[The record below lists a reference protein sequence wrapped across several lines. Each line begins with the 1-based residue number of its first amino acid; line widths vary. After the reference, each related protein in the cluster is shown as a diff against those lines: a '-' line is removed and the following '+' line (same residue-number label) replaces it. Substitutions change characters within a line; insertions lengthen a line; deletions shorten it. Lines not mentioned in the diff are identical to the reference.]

1 MFLLNFFQ
9 YFLIAKKLGPDYI
22 RLRARAKKAL
32 SCEADSFLSCGENL
46 YGIALAIKNG
56 LLWTS
61 AEPAE
66 KLVRESLLKR
76 GFSLSDISFFYVARQ
91 MRQLRVEKNLSQ
103 ENLAPVINETLSD
116 FAEHLSMPKN
126 LNAEMFFDWF
136 QKKMHKPFVLS
147 EIDSE
152 TTAPTIGPNMTFLNQ
167 ISAEIDKIRDE
178 SITRVI
184 AQALNDYARV
194 LVVYGGSHFMTQREV
209 LIDMLGQPEI
219 IKHY

>member
-1 MFLLNFFQ
+1 MDAAMLPIRFVSHDYGIHSDTFKTIEKEIL
-9 YFLIAKKLGPDYI
+9 ALGPKIVIIEGASDLDNKKRE
-22 RLRARAKKAL
+22 RLAKKAL

-103 ENLAPVINETLSD
+103 ENLAPVINQTLSD

-126 LNAEMFFDWF
+126 LNVEMFFDWF

-152 TTAPTIGPNMTFLNQ
+152 TTAPTNIVKSVIHQSCGPNWGLGSDNLFLH
-167 ISAEIDKIRDE
+167 
-178 SITRVI
+178 
-184 AQALNDYARV
+184 
-194 LVVYGGSHFMTQREV
+194 SHRRKCLTS
-209 LIDMLGQPEI
+209 
-219 IKHY
+219 